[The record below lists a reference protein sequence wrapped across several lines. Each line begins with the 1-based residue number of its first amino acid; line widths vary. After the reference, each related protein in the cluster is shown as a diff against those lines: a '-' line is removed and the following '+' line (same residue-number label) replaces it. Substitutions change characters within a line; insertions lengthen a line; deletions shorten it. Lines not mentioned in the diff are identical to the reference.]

1 MGCALVAAFLKVLP
15 MNNNTT
21 YLFNKTTKSNIF
33 VIRLAQ
39 KKLKPPLMK
48 KKYHH
53 FYKRIIVTVLL
64 ICICGTVSFAQSFPK
79 NEELVEKA
87 SQFIHSNPD
96 EAIKIGEH
104 LLKNCS
110 NNSERAAL
118 NFLLAE
124 SYEVKGNHNNAVS
137 SVFEAGKYF
146 KTIDDTLQIKILL
159 LKAALL
165 RDLYL
170 DSQSAKYLL
179 DADRIAKELSSKK
192 DKELF
197 EAKIVLNEVE
207 MSLERRRNHKAKALI
222 DKNDLLFKSVSIENP
237 DAKQHHTIIKA
248 RIFNSLSELDS
259 ATVYFN
265 AAFQFAQS
273 RKYTDV
279 LEKAF
284 LSSEMG
290 KLYFQKKEH
299 QASIA
304 ILYKSLQEAK
314 KIGNIPLLKIINR
327 QLAINYL
334 ALNDRANYQLYNNEF
349 LKFNS
354 ALEQSEEESVN
365 NVFNLISQEQESYFT
380 DEKGKYAVYFYTV
393 LAISILAIL
402 GCMVFWF
409 KVTWKKK
416 RLKEIINYLEIS
428 RNVFSKI
435 TTERKEPNKKII
447 IPIETEQAILA
458 KLKRFESSTKFT
470 HNEMSLAV
478 LAGQFDTNTKYLS
491 EIINKHYQ
499 DNFNTYINKLRI
511 NYIIQKLKTDPNFM
525 HYKIS
530 YLAEKSGFSS
540 HSSFATVF
548 KSITGIAPVT
558 FIDLLKEETEQKD
571 KEIV

>member
-1 MGCALVAAFLKVLP
+1 MLSKSFHIRFVAAAL
-15 MNNNTT
+15 
-21 YLFNKTTKSNIF
+21 LFCF
-33 VIRLAQ
+33 
-39 KKLKPPLMK
+39 
-48 KKYHH
+48 
-53 FYKRIIVTVLL
+53 
-64 ICICGTVSFAQSFPK
+64 CGAALFAQSMPQ

-87 SQFIHSNPD
+87 SQLVHSNPD

-104 LLKNCS
+104 LLKSCS
-110 NNSERAAL
+110 NNPERAAL

-124 SYEVKGNHNNAVS
+124 SYEVKGNYTNAVS
-137 SVFEAGKYF
+137 SVFEAGKYL

-159 LKAALL
+159 LKSALL

-170 DSQSAKYLL
+170 DSQSMKYLI
-179 DADRIAKELSSKK
+179 DAERVVKGLGSKR

-197 EAKIVLNEVE
+197 EARIVLNKIE
-207 MSLERRRNHKAKALI
+207 MSLERRRSHKAKGLI
-222 DKNDLLFKSVSIENP
+222 DKNDFLFRSLSLENP
-237 DAKQHHTIIKA
+237 DIRQQQTIAKA
-248 RIFNSLSELDS
+248 RVFSSLSELDS
-259 ATVYFN
+259 ATVYFDK
-265 AAFQFAQS
+265 ALQFTQD
-273 RKYTDV
+273 RKYANV

-284 LSSEMG
+284 VSSELG
-290 KLYFQKKEH
+290 RLYFQKKEH

-304 ILYKSLQEAK
+304 ILLKSLQEAK
-314 KIGNIPLLKIINR
+314 KINNVPLLKVINR

-334 ALNDRANYQLYNNEF
+334 ALNDRGNYQSYSNEF
-349 LKFNS
+349 LKLNNT
-354 ALEQSEEESVN
+354 LEQSEQESVN

-380 DEKGKYAVYFYTV
+380 EEKSKHAVYFYTA
-393 LAISILAIL
+393 LAIALLIILS
-402 GCMVFWF
+402 CMVFWF
-409 KVTWKKK
+409 KVRWKKK

-428 RNVFSKI
+428 RNIF
-435 TTERKEPNKKII
+435 TRTNTERKEPNKKIV
-447 IPIETEQAILA
+447 IPLETEQAILA

-470 HNEMSLAV
+470 NNEMSLAV

-511 NYIIQKLKTDPNFM
+511 NYIIQKLKTDPNYM

-558 FIDLLKEETEQKD
+558 FIDLLKEETEQKE
-571 KEIV
+571 KEMI

>member
-1 MGCALVAAFLKVLP
+1 MKILCHKFYVRLFFTAL
-15 MNNNTT
+15 
-21 YLFNKTTKSNIF
+21 LFCSCGSAS
-33 VIRLAQ
+33 LAQ
-39 KKLKPPLMK
+39 SL
-48 KKYHH
+48 
-53 FYKRIIVTVLL
+53 
-64 ICICGTVSFAQSFPK
+64 SQ

-87 SQFIHSNPD
+87 SQLIHSNPD

-124 SYEVKGNHNNAVS
+124 SYEVKGNYNNVAN

-159 LKAALL
+159 LKSALL

-170 DSQSAKYLL
+170 DSQSTKYLL
-179 DADRIAKELSSKK
+179 DADRIAKGLSSKK
-192 DKELF
+192 AKELF
-197 EAKIVLNEVE
+197 EARIVLNKIE
-207 MSLERRRNHKAKALI
+207 MSIERRRSHKAKGLI
-222 DKNDLLFKSVSIENP
+222 DKNDVLFKSIALENP
-237 DAKQHHTIIKA
+237 DIKQHYTIAKA
-248 RIFNSLSELDS
+248 RIFSSLSELDS

-265 AAFQFAQS
+265 AALQFAQN
-273 RKYTDV
+273 RKYADV

-284 LSSEMG
+284 VSSELG
-290 KLYFQKKEH
+290 RLYFQKKEH

-304 ILYKSLQEAK
+304 LLLKSLKEAK
-314 KIGNIPLLKIINR
+314 KISNIPLLKMINR

-334 ALNDRANYQLYNNEF
+334 ALNDRANYQLYSNEF
-349 LKFNS
+349 LKLNNT
-354 ALEQSEEESVN
+354 LEQSEQESVN

-380 DEKGKYAVYFYTV
+380 DEKGKHAAYFYIV
-393 LAISILAIL
+393 LAISILVVV

-428 RNVFSKI
+428 RNVFTK
-435 TTERKEPNKKII
+435 TTAERKEPNKKII

-470 HNEMSLAV
+470 NNEMSLAV

-511 NYIIQKLKTDPNFM
+511 NYIIQKLKTDPNYM